1 MLSGENISQALNLV
15 SSGSAELGF
24 VALSQLIESNG
35 KITSKGSFWIVPE
48 SLHKPMI
55 QQAVLLKNTEKNVAA
70 KAFLAFLK
78 TPSAQDIITAAG
90 YGLP

>member
-1 MLSGENISQALNLV
+1 
-15 SSGSAELGF
+15 
-24 VALSQLIESNG
+24 
-35 KITSKGSFWIVPE
+35 VPE